1 MVQKTNLMLIKE
13 IVDYYYNS
21 KIDTVKVS
29 FRLKEDSE
37 EYIRETEFELSIAE
51 DYGFLLLE
59 NKTFES
65 EDFSYQYE
73 EDTDEYIFD
82 EEIPTDEIIDE
93 IELKLFLNEYY
104 SDSSNNLPYPQLF

>member
-1 MVQKTNLMLIKE
+1 MLIKE
-13 IVDYYYNS
+13 IVEYYYNS

-59 NKTFES
+59 NKSFES
-65 EDFSYQYE
+65 EDFNYQYE

-93 IELKLFLNEYY
+93 VELKLFLNEYY
-104 SDSSNNLPYPQLF
+104 SDSSNNLPNPQLF

>member
-1 MVQKTNLMLIKE
+1 MLIKE
-13 IVDYYYNS
+13 IVEYYYNS
-21 KIDTVKVS
+21 KIDTFKVS

-59 NKTFES
+59 NKSFES
-65 EDFSYQYE
+65 EDFNYQYE

-93 IELKLFLNEYY
+93 VELKLFLNEYY
-104 SDSSNNLPYPQLF
+104 SDSSNNLPNPQLF

>member
-1 MVQKTNLMLIKE
+1 MLIKE
-13 IVDYYYNS
+13 IVEYYYNS

-59 NKTFES
+59 NKSFES
-65 EDFSYQYE
+65 EDFNYQYE

-93 IELKLFLNEYY
+93 VELKLFLNEYY
-104 SDSSNNLPYPQLF
+104 SDSSNNLPDPQLF

>member
-1 MVQKTNLMLIKE
+1 MLIKE

-59 NKTFES
+59 NKSFES
-65 EDFSYQYE
+65 EDFNYQYE

-104 SDSSNNLPYPQLF
+104 LDSGNDLPEPQLF

>member
-1 MVQKTNLMLIKE
+1 MLIKE
-13 IVDYYYNS
+13 IVEYYYNS

-59 NKTFES
+59 NKSFES
-65 EDFSYQYE
+65 EDFNYQYE

-82 EEIPTDEIIDE
+82 EEIPTDEISDE
-93 IELKLFLNEYY
+93 VELKLFLNEYY
-104 SDSSNNLPYPQLF
+104 SDSSNNLPDPQLF

>member
-1 MVQKTNLMLIKE
+1 MLIKE
-13 IVDYYYNS
+13 IVEYYYNS

-59 NKTFES
+59 NKSFES
-65 EDFSYQYE
+65 EDFNYQYE
-73 EDTDEYIFD
+73 EDTDEYIFE

-104 SDSSNNLPYPQLF
+104 LDSGNDLPEPQLF

>member
-1 MVQKTNLMLIKE
+1 MLIKE
-13 IVDYYYNS
+13 IVDYYNS

-59 NKTFES
+59 NKSFES
-65 EDFSYQYE
+65 EDFNYQYE

-104 SDSSNNLPYPQLF
+104 LDSGNDLPEPQLF